1 MAEAKELVTITGINK
16 KTMKHFILCILA
28 VAAVGCTVIQPNES
42 QNAQQE
48 EIIISAYRADEQQP
62 ETKTQRDESD
72 GSVLWTP
79 DDAISLFYG
88 SGINGGNRF
97 VSTGTEVSRVT
108 NFTGTIGVITGGAD
122 VSVEDTYF
130 WGLYPYDATA
140 VCDGSS
146 IVTTLPSQQEA
157 VPSTFAT
164 NLFPSVGRAQGLSMG
179 FYNICG
185 GVRFTVTKEGLKK
198 VTLKAIGGEKLTGKA
213 RIGFENGVPKVLEI
227 TDGSDEITL
236 TAPDGKFLE
245 VGKYYYFITFPQAL
259 SQGIRMKF
267 ETFTEEGTFER
278 QTSNLTIKRSIFGT
292 LNNVDQN
299 VVYAQKTGNIPI
311 EDSNFK
317 SYLVEL
323 YDTDTDGEI
332 SYEEAATVTDI
343 SINSIYSQKH
353 IASVKGIEYFPN
365 LEHFII
371 DDISGHTPSWLLGK
385 DETLEECLADLRE
398 AIKSSHGYFFPM
410 EGVLSFSANRKIKS
424 ISIKGGRSLEG
435 LDVSNC
441 PDLESLNLCGSF
453 TTTHAT
459 LDISHNTKLK
469 TLSLQYCYFVGTL
482 DLSHCP
488 SLTYFNSNS
497 NFFTE
502 LIFGDFINSNLTTL
516 IIRDGYPLSESPN
529 LANFPEL
536 DYLDVST
543 GVYSGGTDRTGYIA
557 SGRLKTLDVTQNTK
571 LEYLDC
577 SGCNIEE
584 PLDLSNCSLLTTV
597 IAFYNE
603 FEVLTLGS
611 HPCLKRLY
619 LAGCWHLQELD
630 LSGCTALAWIS
641 TWSCDSLG
649 PVDYSSCTHLKTLY
663 QPPVGSNLSSCTEV
677 ETYVGNMEFLQCFPH
692 LKDYSCWHFSSID
705 LSANLELEKLTIGTT
720 NCSAIDLS
728 PLKNLKELVVGGWST
743 FTVLDISHN
752 LALTNVTFEGSE
764 ALQTLYVAEGQ
775 MIEGITVNRS
785 DSKIHPNTKIL
796 TAPQSGGG
804 EGTGNDNWN

>member
-1 MAEAKELVTITGINK
+1 MRTGKSI
-16 KTMKHFILCILA
+16 CVA
-28 VAAVGCTVIQPNES
+28 VALTMFTIGCTIENPDGVKS
-42 QNAQQE
+42 QTEKQ
-48 EIIISAYRADEQQP
+48 ITISAYRADLP

-79 DDAISLFYG
+79 GDAISLFYG
-88 SGINGGNRF
+88 SGTNGGNRF

-185 GVRFTVTKEGLKK
+185 GVRFTVTKEGLKS
-198 VTLKAIGGEKLTGKA
+198 VTLKAIGGEALTGKA

-245 VGKYYYFITFPQAL
+245 VGKYYYFITFPQPL
-259 SQGIRMKF
+259 SQGIQMKF
-267 ETFTEEGTFER
+267 ESFTEEGTYER
-278 QTSNLTIKRSIFGT
+278 RTSSLTIKRSIFGT

-332 SYEEAATVTDI
+332 SYEEAAAVTYI
-343 SINSIYSQKH
+343 RIFSIYSQKH

-365 LEHFII
+365 LEHFM
-371 DDISGHTPSWLLGK
+371 ISDNSGYAPGWIVGK

-398 AIKSSHGYFFPM
+398 EIKEIKSSHGYFPM
-410 EGVLSFSANRKIKS
+410 EGVLCFSANRKIKS
-424 ISIKGGRSLEG
+424 ISIADGMSLEG

-441 PDLESLNLCGSF
+441 PDLEQLYLSCSF

-469 TLSLQYCYFVGTL
+469 TLYLRNCYFVGTL

-488 SLTYFNSNS
+488 SLTYFYSGS

-516 IIRDGYPLSESPN
+516 IIRNGYPLSESPN

-536 DYLDVST
+536 VHLDVSSE
-543 GVYSGGTDRTGYIA
+543 VYSGGTDRTGYIA
-557 SGRLKTLDVTQNTK
+557 SGRLRSLDVTQNTK
-571 LEYLDC
+571 LKYLNC

-584 PLDLSNCSLLTTV
+584 PLDLSNCSLLTDV
-597 IAFYNE
+597 IAYYNE

-611 HPCLKRLY
+611 HPYLEYLY

-630 LSGCTALAWIS
+630 LSGCTALDWIS

-649 PVDYSSCTHLKTLY
+649 PVDYSSCTHLKTLF

-677 ETYVGNMEFLQCFPH
+677 ETYVGNTEFLQCFPH
-692 LKDYSCWHFSSID
+692 LKEYSCWHFSSID